1 MKRTSNLSRLLKL
14 SQQDNIGAWQ
24 AVLEEVSNPGL
35 PSGLSLE
42 GIHESAESAKKLET
56 QISQSQQ
63 SPGTFSAEDAKNL
76 EKMVKDP
83 EILKLVNQYSDV
95 GVPEADVQDKAASQI
110 INTLF
115 IREASK
121 YFSRKESVS
130 ILRDIN
136 LYQSLNS
143 PRVKIASSRVDLES
157 RLLEK
162 QYYFNKMCSDSSYL
176 SGSEVIKISIQRDG
190 SKLKKEA
197 ISLDGI
203 WSGVKEVGKTVIKGI
218 GSTFSGLLKIAPF
231 IGLVWA
237 IYDGYE
243 SFKKA
248 QSSEEVI
255 KSHFSDLVDG
265 DLDQLL
271 NPTFIGSL
279 IDKFSHDPESLLKIA
294 QLNKVSR
301 YYKQEFLNVWYS
313 VAWAISDLII
323 SGAIILTGGAAAV
336 AEGITAWVVKALG
349 FAAIAGPVAT
359 GFLDFGTREYS
370 DNEIKIKTI
379 AEMNL
384 KSAPSV
390 EVESEPERESEP
402 EEDSEANS

>member
-14 SQQDNIGAWQ
+14 SQQDNTEAWQ
-24 AVLEEVSNPGL
+24 AGLEEVNNPDL
-35 PSGLSLE
+35 PSGLDLE
-42 GIHESAESAKKLET
+42 GIHESAESAKNLE
-56 QISQSQQ
+56 IKIDQSKQ
-63 SPGTFSAEDAKNL
+63 SAGTFSAEDAEDL
-76 EKMVKDP
+76 ERMVKDP
-83 EILKLVNQYSDV
+83 EILNIVNQYS
-95 GVPEADVQDKAASQI
+95 GGEASQSEDRAKAASQI
-110 INTLF
+110 IDTLF
-115 IREASK
+115 IKEASK
-121 YFSRKESVS
+121 YFSKKESIS

-136 LYQSLNS
+136 LYQSLSS
-143 PRVKIASSRVDLES
+143 PKTKIASSRVDLES

-162 QYYFNKMCSDSSYL
+162 QHYFNKMCSDSNYL
-176 SGSEVIKISIQRDG
+176 SGSELIKISIQREG

-197 ISLDGI
+197 ISFDGI
-203 WSGVKEVGKTVIKGI
+203 WSGVKEVGKTVTKGI
-218 GSTFSGLLKIAPF
+218 GSTFSGLLKIVPF
-231 IGLVWA
+231 VGLVWA

-243 SFKKA
+243 SFKRT

-271 NPTFIGSL
+271 NPIFIGSL
-279 IDKFSHDPESLLKIA
+279 IDKFSHDPERLLKIA

-301 YYKQEFLNVWYS
+301 YYKQEFLNIWYS

-336 AEGITAWVVKALG
+336 AEGITAWVVKTLG
-349 FAAIAGPVAT
+349 FAAIAGPLAT
-359 GFLDFGTREYS
+359 GFLEFGTREYS

-379 AEMNL
+379 AETNL

-390 EVESEPERESEP
+390 ERESES
-402 EEDSEANS
+402 EGDLEANS